1 MNDKKT
7 DLPLEHKI
15 EITLEITKMLL
26 TNLLKSYSGL
36 PKSKISMLK
45 KIGAIVRMYGTR
57 EGIDVNYKQT
67 LDQNKQV
74 NLWVFQLLEA
84 KNIIIWDKTDNKTIE
99 INIDQMS
106 EYLSYIERN
115 IEICKQE
122 LSKMKFLNK

>member
-1 MNDKKT
+1 
-7 DLPLEHKI
+7 
-15 EITLEITKMLL
+15 
-26 TNLLKSYSGL
+26 
-36 PKSKISMLK
+36 MLK
-45 KIGAIVRMYGTR
+45 KIDVIVRMYGSSN
-57 EGIDVNYKQT
+57 EINADYKQT